1 MSAARR
7 ARRPGSGHV
16 PSVEHLVARTLLA
29 GGLLG
34 IALILAGGALYAV
47 HGGFHHHTLYLNRPP
62 GGSPPGVFTSVRQ
75 VLDGLRRR
83 PLDPLAVTALGLVGL
98 MATPIVA
105 VALAIPAF
113 LRAGDRR
120 YAAIA
125 AIVLAMLVVSL
136 TVAGGIH

>member
-1 MSAARR
+1 MSER
-7 ARRPGSGHV
+7 
-16 PSVEHLVARTLLA
+16 SVEYLVARTLLA

-47 HGGFHHHTLYLNRPP
+47 HGGFHHHAVHLTRPP
-62 GGSPPGVFTSVRQ
+62 GAPPAGVFTSVRQ
-75 VLDGLRRR
+75 VLDGLRRQ
-83 PLDPLAVTALGLVGL
+83 PMDPLAVTALGLVGL

-113 LRAGDRR
+113 LRVDDRR

-136 TVAGGIH
+136 AVAGGIH

>member
-1 MSAARR
+1 MSVR
-7 ARRPGSGHV
+7 
-16 PSVEHLVARTLLA
+16 SVEYLVARTLLA
-29 GGLLG
+29 GGLIG
-34 IALILAGGALYAV
+34 IALILAGGALYAL
-47 HGGFHHHTLYLNRPP
+47 HGGFHHHAVHLTRP
-62 GGSPPGVFTSVRQ
+62 GDGRAPGVFTSVRQ
-75 VLDGLRRR
+75 VVDGLRGR
-83 PLDPLAVTALGLVGL
+83 PMDALAVTALGLVAL

-136 TVAGGIH
+136 AVAGGIH

>member
-1 MSAARR
+1 VSPD
-7 ARRPGSGHV
+7 RPPS
-16 PSVEHLVARTLLA
+16 SVEALVARALLV

-34 IALILAGGALYAV
+34 IGLVLAGVALYAG
-47 HGGFHHHTLYLNRPP
+47 HGGFHQHVVLLNRPA
-62 GGSPPGVFTSVRQ
+62 GANPPGVFTSVRQ
-75 VLDGLRRR
+75 VVGGLRRR
-83 PLDPLAVTALGLVGL
+83 PVDPLAISALGLVLL
-98 MATPIVA
+98 MATPIIA

-125 AIVLAMLVVSL
+125 AIVLTMLVVSL

>member
-1 MSAARR
+1 MSA

-16 PSVEHLVARTLLA
+16 PSVEHLVARTLMV
-29 GGLLG
+29 GGLIG
-34 IALILAGGALYAV
+34 IALIIAGGALYAG
-47 HGGFHHHTLYLNRPP
+47 HGGFHHHAIHLSQPP
-62 GGSPPGVFTSVRQ
+62 GATPPGVFTSVRQ

-83 PLDPLAVTALGLVGL
+83 PMDPLAVTALGLVAL
-98 MATPIVA
+98 MVTPIVA

-125 AIVLAMLVVSL
+125 AIVLARLVVSL
-136 TVAGGIH
+136 AVAGGIH

>member
-1 MSAARR
+1 MSAARGTP
-7 ARRPGSGHV
+7 RPGSGHV

-47 HGGFHHHTLYLNRPP
+47 HGGFRHHVLHLTRPP

-75 VLDGLRRR
+75 VLDGLRRPPR
-83 PLDPLAVTALGLVGL
+83 DPLALTALGLVAL
-98 MATPIVA
+98 MVTPIVA

-125 AIVLAMLVVSL
+125 VIVLAMLVVSL
-136 TVAGGIH
+136 AVAGGIH